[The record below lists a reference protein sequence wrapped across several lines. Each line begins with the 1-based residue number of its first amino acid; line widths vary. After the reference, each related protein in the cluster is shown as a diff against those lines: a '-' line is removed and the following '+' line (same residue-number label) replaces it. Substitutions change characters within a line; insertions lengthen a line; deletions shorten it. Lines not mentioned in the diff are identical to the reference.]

1 MKLQKVWFCTFEIA
15 LFYNFRALCIGIKN
29 YISKLISLKILYF
42 RIEYFPNLHTD
53 SILGLR
59 YLPSNKTV
67 ITISR
72 DPIKSLVIRNIH
84 GKFDSYVF
92 KLDWGV
98 RCFDHVS
105 TASLSLVVTGR

>member
-1 MKLQKVWFCTFEIA
+1 MYLVFSTTIYF
-15 LFYNFRALCIGIKN
+15 
-29 YISKLISLKILYF
+29 SKKDFLILYIF

>member
-1 MKLQKVWFCTFEIA
+1 MYL
-15 LFYNFRALCIGIKN
+15 YNSTTRHKIIF
-29 YISKLISLKILYF
+29 LKKFPNIIYF

>member
-1 MKLQKVWFCTFEIA
+1 MTVYF
-15 LFYNFRALCIGIKN
+15 
-29 YISKLISLKILYF
+29 F
-42 RIEYFPNLHTD
+42 RIEYFPKLHAD
-53 SILGLR
+53 GILGLR
-59 YLPSNKTV
+59 YLPANKTV

-72 DPIKSLVIRNIH
+72 DPVKSLVIRQIN

-105 TASLSLVVTGR
+105 TSNLSLVVTGR

>member
-1 MKLQKVWFCTFEIA
+1 MYV
-15 LFYNFRALCIGIKN
+15 GIKN
-29 YISKLISLKILYF
+29 IFLILSLILSF